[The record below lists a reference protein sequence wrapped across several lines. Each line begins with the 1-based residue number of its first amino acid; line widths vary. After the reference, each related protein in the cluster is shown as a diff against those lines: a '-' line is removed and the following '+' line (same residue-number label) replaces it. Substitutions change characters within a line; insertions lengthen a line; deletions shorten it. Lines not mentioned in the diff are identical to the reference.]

1 MKFERSAGILLHP
14 TSLPGKYGIG
24 DLGHE
29 AFRFVDFLES
39 AGQKLWQVFPLG
51 PTGYGDSPYQCFSA
65 FAGNPLLISPE
76 KLINEGLLMKSD
88 IGKLPHFD
96 EKKIHYEKIIGLK
109 KNILQKAFANFQKEK
124 TEQTEAFEKFCESNK
139 IWLEDFAFFMALK
152 NFHNGLQWTK
162 WDKALVL
169 RDSYALEKW
178 KEKLSDEINYHK
190 FAQFIFFTQ
199 WKELKGYANS
209 KGIKIIGDMPIFI
222 AYDSADTWANKELF
236 SVNEEGEL
244 ETIAGVPPDYFSA
257 TGQRWGNPLF
267 RWNEMEKNNF
277 QWWRDR
283 VSNLLQLVDIIRID
297 HFRGFDKYW
306 EIPADA
312 PTAEKGKWVKAPGE
326 KLFNTLRKYLGELP
340 IIAEDLGVITKA
352 VTELREKFGF
362 PGMKVLQFAF
372 GTGMERKFLPHNFV
386 PDSVVYTGTHDN
398 DTTKSY
404 FEKERANGNDIYT
417 HAQKYLNYYGDD
429 MAGEL
434 IRVAYASV
442 ADIAIVPMQDIL
454 RLGND
459 ARMNFPGTLGSNWT
473 WRFTWEEVPYG
484 IADKYKEMAELYERP
499 PKPEKEV
506 EEIDNP

>member
-29 AFRFVDFLES
+29 AYRFIDFLES

-76 KLINEGLLMKSD
+76 KLVNVGLLTKND
-88 IGKLPHFD
+88 IGRLPHFD
-96 EKKIHYEKIIGLK
+96 EKKIHYEKVIELK
-109 KNILQKAFANFQKEK
+109 RNLLQKAFANFQKEENK
-124 TEQTEAFEKFCESNK
+124 QTGAFENFCESNK

-152 NFHNGLQWTK
+152 DFHNGLQWTK

-169 RDSYALEKW
+169 RDSYSLEKW
-178 KEKLSDEINYHK
+178 KEKLCGEINYHK
-190 FAQFIFFTQ
+190 FSQFLFFKQ
-199 WKELKGYANS
+199 WKELKDYANS

-236 SVNEEGEL
+236 SVNKEGEL

-306 EIPADA
+306 EIPANA

-326 KLFNTLRKYLGELP
+326 ELFNTLRKYLGELP

-386 PDSVVYTGTHDN
+386 PNCVVYTGTHDN

-404 FEKERANGNDIYT
+404 FEKEKTNGNDIYT

-429 MAGEL
+429 IAGEL
-434 IRVAYASV
+434 IHVAYASV

-454 RLGND
+454 RLGNE

-473 WRFTWEEVPYG
+473 WRFTWEELPYG
-484 IADKYKEMAELYERP
+484 TADKYKEMAELYERP